1 MHRNFV
7 HMPLSLVDASTSEKN
22 FVCRLANIECFLSA
36 GRQRGT
42 LTRIEKYLSYIL
54 DCILASSVLR
64 RSFSRH
70 FINHFCLCTIHVLL
84 VTFRKRRKESRVYH
98 QKWYVL
104 IPISSFL
111 WLVIHFFHMKIFFYQ
126 VLKPS
131 LLFHHSST
139 KTTIYIF
146 IYLILPTF

>member
-1 MHRNFV
+1 
-7 HMPLSLVDASTSEKN
+7 MPLSLVDASTSEKIL
-22 FVCRLANIECFLSA
+22 CADWRILSVFC
-36 GRQRGT
+36 QLEDRGT

-111 WLVIHFFHMKIFFYQ
+111 WLVIHFFHMKIFFDQ

-139 KTTIYIF
+139 KTTICIF
-146 IYLILPTF
+146 IYLILSTF